1 MVKNISQIKN
11 CNGLIVLVPYD
22 TGQEFYSRTYA
33 TGTVRS
39 LSIVFLYYKEVAYPK
54 GIAEISNSNRLR

>member
-1 MVKNISQIKN
+1 MSSSRKDFI
-11 CNGLIVLVPYD
+11 Y
-22 TGQEFYSRTYA
+22 RTYA

-39 LSIVFLYYKEVAYPK
+39 LSIVFLYYEKVAYPK